1 MKKERFVLDT
11 SVFVNP
17 ESKYKFGRKPT
28 AAFLNFLKLAERSKK
43 YSFYMPPSICAE
55 LMNFIDSSKIPA
67 KLLSVVHR
75 KAPKKYELTL
85 PALFFYELVNDMRK
99 RVDKGLRLAEKG
111 IHQAKETEKTAEVI
125 KRIRHDYRT
134 ALRTDTIDSKE
145 DVDLILLAKE
155 LKATLVSVDN
165 GAILWAHK
173 LGIKCREAK
182 ELKSLL
188 KNE

>member
-1 MKKERFVLDT
+1 MKQERFVLDT

-28 AAFLNFLKLAERSKK
+28 TAFLNFLKLAEKSKE
-43 YSFYMPPSICAE
+43 YSFYMPPSIYAE
-55 LMNFIDSSKIPA
+55 LMNFINSSKIPA
-67 KLLSVVHR
+67 KLSLVIHK
-75 KAPKKYELTL
+75 KAPKKYELSL
-85 PALFFYELVNDMRK
+85 PALFLYELVDDMRK

-111 IHQAKETEKTAEVI
+111 IRQAKDAKKIDEVI

-155 LKATLVSVDN
+155 LKATLISVDN

-188 KNE
+188 KKV

>member
-1 MKKERFVLDT
+1 
-11 SVFVNP
+11 
-17 ESKYKFGRKPT
+17 
-28 AAFLNFLKLAERSKK
+28 
-43 YSFYMPPSICAE
+43 
-55 LMNFIDSSKIPA
+55 
-67 KLLSVVHR
+67 
-75 KAPKKYELTL
+75 
-85 PALFFYELVNDMRK
+85 MRK

-111 IHQAKETEKTAEVI
+111 IKQAQETKKIDELI
-125 KRIRHDYRT
+125 KKIRHDYRT

-155 LKATLVSVDN
+155 LKATLISVDN

>member
-11 SVFVNP
+11 SMFVNP
-17 ESKYKFGRKPT
+17 EAKYKFGRKPT
-28 AAFLNFLKLAERSKK
+28 AAFLNFLKLAEGSKR
-43 YSFYMPPSICAE
+43 YSFYMPPSIYAE
-55 LMNFIDSSKIPA
+55 LMNFVDSSKIPA
-67 KLLSVVHR
+67 KLLSVVHK

-85 PALFFYELVNDMRK
+85 PALFLYELVNDMRK

-111 IHQAKETEKTAEVI
+111 IKQAQETKKIDEII
-125 KRIRHDYRT
+125 KKIRHDYRA

-155 LKATLVSVDN
+155 LKATLISVDN